1 MYWYL
6 VNSLPEVERT
16 SPSLS
21 IPVGQGLYLISE
33 TFAPLVSV
41 VMEVEPKWS
50 PRKYSTLSYAKAHD
64 QTVADDYFQ
73 AMQRVEQRLEI
84 VPSKQEENIE
94 DVKVQMV
101 QDSAKLLLWVERLE
115 LPELCYEERLEIAG
129 APKGL

>member
-1 MYWYL
+1 
-6 VNSLPEVERT
+6 
-16 SPSLS
+16 
-21 IPVGQGLYLISE
+21 
-33 TFAPLVSV
+33 
-41 VMEVEPKWS
+41 
-50 PRKYSTLSYAKAHD
+50 
-64 QTVADDYFQ
+64 DYFQ

>member
-1 MYWYL
+1 
-6 VNSLPEVERT
+6 
-16 SPSLS
+16 
-21 IPVGQGLYLISE
+21 
-33 TFAPLVSV
+33 
-41 VMEVEPKWS
+41 MEVEPKWS

>member
-1 MYWYL
+1 VYWYL